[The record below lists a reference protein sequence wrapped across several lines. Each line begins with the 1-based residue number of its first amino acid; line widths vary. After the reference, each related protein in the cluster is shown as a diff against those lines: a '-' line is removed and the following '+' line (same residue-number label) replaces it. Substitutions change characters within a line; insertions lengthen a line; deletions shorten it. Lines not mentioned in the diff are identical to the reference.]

1 MDSAIA
7 LGEFCEQYSNSPYG
21 KVADGETSSVIH
33 QAIAFVLPPLPLETS
48 RQSEIYR
55 LIDF

>member
-33 QAIAFVLPPLPLETS
+33 QAIAFILPPLPPETS
-48 RQSEIYR
+48 RPAEIDS